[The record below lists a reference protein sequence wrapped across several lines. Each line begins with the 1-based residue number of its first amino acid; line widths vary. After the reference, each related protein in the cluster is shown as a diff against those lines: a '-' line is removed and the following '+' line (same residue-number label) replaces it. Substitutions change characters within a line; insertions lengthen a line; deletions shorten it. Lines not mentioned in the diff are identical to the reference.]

1 MRGIWKQRNEFD
13 QLERELRS
21 ERPSPRPEY
30 LANLATQL
38 RAERGA
44 SSHRPAMRYRVVVAV
59 AMTSLLGVVGAAS
72 GGLKYA
78 NAASSH
84 TVNAV
89 THVFSATNMR
99 ATAGTPGNNSAAA
112 TAPAVAS
119 NSAPASDAAAA
130 TAEANAIV
138 AQSSNNQ
145 GSDRGSNGDSRSRDN
160 GRGRDDN
167 AFRHQ
172 YIEFV
177 FICLRVPPRHPF
189 IFITLRLP
197 KLAADALVARGL
209 ATAGAC

>member
-1 MRGIWKQRNEFD
+1 MRGIWRQRNEFD

-38 RAERGA
+38 RAERSA

-78 NAASSH
+78 NAASTH
-84 TVNAV
+84 TVKAV
-89 THVFSATNMR
+89 SHVFVSNSHQFDNR
-99 ATAGTPGNNSAAA
+99 GGPGQVGNGPGN
-112 TAPAVAS
+112 
-119 NSAPASDAAAA
+119 
-130 TAEANAIV
+130 
-138 AQSSNNQ
+138 SNNGPGNSNNGPGNSNNGPGNGNNGQ
-145 GSDRGSNGDSRSRDN
+145 GNGNNGHGNGNGNNGDN
-160 GRGRDDN
+160 HGRGDDDN
-167 AFRHQ
+167 AARHQ
-172 YIEFV
+172 YVAFV
-177 FICLRVPPRHPF
+177 FVCLRVPPRHPF